1 MNKGF
6 HQIHI
11 REEDI
16 PKTAFVTHQG
26 LYEYTRMPLG
36 LRNAP
41 ACFQHAMDTLF
52 SHELREGWLNVYI
65 DDIIIF
71 STTWDEHLQHITIV
85 CT

>member
-6 HQIHI
+6 HQIRI

-36 LRNAP
+36 LHNAP
-41 ACFQHAMDTLF
+41 ACFQRAMDTLF
-52 SHELREGWLNVYI
+52 SQEL
-65 DDIIIF
+65 
-71 STTWDEHLQHITIV
+71 
-85 CT
+85 